1 MIESC
6 LCACW
11 LWQRQKN
18 SLETFGETEEVAR
31 QQNAEDLALA
41 IPCWAR
47 RCQQQTIFGFPENDI
62 FGCRTMIEKHYLPHA
77 LVV

>member
-1 MIESC
+1 MIESR

-62 FGCRTMIEKHYLPHA
+62 FGLPDNDEKHYLPHA
-77 LVV
+77 